1 MEAEV
6 VLTREKDEGVVS
18 SRTRE
23 EDAKL
28 ATMPAAPVHG
38 DEAVRGAREM
48 RRAGRNMEAMRRCDW
63 LGKAGKIEKINYS
76 PGRQVDRRGLFRD
89 SAFTGTIACGT
100 FYTLP
105 KIVHAGS

>member
-6 VLTREKDEGVVS
+6 VLTREKHEGVVS

-48 RRAGRNMEAMRRCDW
+48 RRAGRNMEAMRRCD
-63 LGKAGKIEKINYS
+63 
-76 PGRQVDRRGLFRD
+76 
-89 SAFTGTIACGT
+89 
-100 FYTLP
+100 
-105 KIVHAGS
+105 